1 MKTLIYNATVINEGR
16 EFAGAVAI
24 DSEYISSV
32 AEKGSPEYEELLA
45 GADRFS
51 KTIDATGALLIP
63 GVIDDQVH
71 FREPGATHK
80 GDIRSES
87 AAAVLGGTTSFMD
100 MPNNNPPA
108 VTLER
113 LEEKYRIAS
122 EVSSANYS
130 FYLGATNENIDE
142 IRKADSSRICGI
154 KLFMGSSTGNMLVNS
169 DQALDKIFSSGML
182 VATHCEDEQ
191 SIRDALEEAK
201 TRWGY
206 DSQGKSLIPF
216 REHPVIRSAQSC
228 IKCTSRAI
236 ELALKHHSRLHIL
249 HISTARELDMIR
261 RAKEQNPGITSEI
274 CVHYLYFDDSDY
286 DRMGAMVKCN
296 PAIKSRKDREAI
308 IHEVASLGVDAVA
321 TDHAPHT
328 LPEKEKDYLNA
339 PSGLPTIQ
347 HSLQMMLELSE
358 KGLFP
363 RTTVV
368 TSMCH
373 KPADCFRVSKR
384 GYIRPGY
391 YADLVLVRRVPYTVS
406 DENIAYKCGWSPLK
420 GTTFTY
426 SVTDTFVNGCH
437 TVADGKLTGETNAS
451 RLSFDRL

>member
-1 MKTLIYNATVINEGR
+1 MKTLIYNATVINEGM
-16 EFAGAVAI
+16 EFEGAVAI

-32 AEKGSPEYEELLA
+32 AQKGSPEYEELLA
-45 GADRFS
+45 EADRFS
-51 KTIDATGALLIP
+51 KTIDAQGALLIP

-122 EVSSANYS
+122 KVSSANYS
-130 FYLGATNENIDE
+130 FYLGATNDNIDE
-142 IRKADSSRICGI
+142 ILKADSSRICGI

-169 DQALDKIFSSGML
+169 DQALEKIFSSKML

-191 SIRDALEEAK
+191 SIREALEEAK
-201 TRWGY
+201 TKWGY
-206 DSQGKSLIPF
+206 DAHGRSLIPF
-216 REHPVIRSAQSC
+216 REHPVIRSSQSC

-236 ELALKHHSRLHIL
+236 ELALKYHSRLHIL
-249 HISTARELDMIR
+249 HISTAQELAMIR

-274 CVHYLYFDDSDY
+274 CVHYLYFDDTYY
-286 DRMGAMVKCN
+286 DKMGAMVKCN
-296 PAIKSRKDREAI
+296 PAIKSREDREAI
-308 IHEVASLGVDAVA
+308 INEVASLGVDAVA

-328 LPEKEKDYLNA
+328 IEEKENDYLKA

-373 KPADCFRVSKR
+373 KPADCFRVAKR

-437 TVADGKLTGETNAS
+437 TVANGKLTGETNAL
-451 RLSFDRL
+451 RLSFDRF